1 VVRITCGAAFGRD
14 QEGKM
19 AYSVVTVFGGAGFL
33 GRSVV
38 SSLARQ
44 GAHVRVA
51 CRRPDEALRCKP
63 MGDVGQVAPVAAN
76 IRDDASVA
84 AAVDGADAVIN
95 LVGILYERG
104 RQGFDAVHRDGA
116 GRIARAAASAG
127 VDQLVH
133 ISAIGADPQ
142 AASDY
147 ARSKGDGE
155 QAVKAAFDKAVIL
168 RPSILFGPDD
178 EFFNRFAA
186 MARVSPVLPLI
197 GGGRTRFQ
205 PAFISDVAEAVVSAL
220 TKPDTAG
227 RTYELGGPEIYSF
240 RQLLELLLTV
250 IDRKRLLVP
259 VPFWAAMAK
268 AFFLELYPVPLLT
281 RDQVR
286 LLRRDNVV
294 TEGVAGF
301 ADLGISP
308 TAPEVILPTYLSRFR
323 PGGGKKYVPAKS
335 SSSVEP
341 R

>member
-1 VVRITCGAAFGRD
+1 
-14 QEGKM
+14 M

-38 SSLARQ
+38 RALARQ
-44 GAHVRVA
+44 GVQVRVA

-95 LVGILYERG
+95 LVGILYESG
-104 RQGFDAVHRDGA
+104 RQRFDAVHRDGA
-116 GRIARAAASAG
+116 GRIAEAAASAG
-127 VDQLVH
+127 VGRLVH
-133 ISAIGADPQ
+133 VSAIGSDPR
-142 AASDY
+142 AASAY
-147 ARSKGDGE
+147 ARSKGEGE
-155 QAVKAAFDKAVIL
+155 LAVKSVFDEAVIL

-178 EFFNRFAA
+178 DFFNKFAA
-186 MARVSPVLPLI
+186 LARFTPVLPLI
-197 GGGRTRFQ
+197 GGGHTRFQ
-205 PAFISDVAEAVVSAL
+205 PAYVADVADAVVSAL
-220 TKPDTAG
+220 TNPAAAG
-227 RTYELGGPEIYSF
+227 RTYELGGPEIFSF
-240 RQLLELLLTV
+240 RQLLELLLKV

-259 VPFWAAMAK
+259 VPFWVAMVE
-268 AFFLELYPVPLLT
+268 AFFLELAPVPLLT

-301 ADLGISP
+301 GDLGISP
-308 TAPEVILPTYLSRFR
+308 TSAEVILPTYLSRFR
-323 PGGGKKYVPAKS
+323 RGGAKKSVPVKS
-335 SSSVEP
+335 SSSAKM

>member
-1 VVRITCGAAFGRD
+1 
-14 QEGKM
+14 M

-33 GRSVV
+33 GRSIV
-38 SSLARQ
+38 SALARQ

-95 LVGILYERG
+95 LVGILYESG
-104 RQGFDAVHRDGA
+104 RQSFDAVHRDGA

-127 VDQLVH
+127 VAQLVH
-133 ISAIGADPQ
+133 VSAIGADPE
-142 AASDY
+142 APSKY
-147 ARSKGDGE
+147 ARSKGEGE
-155 QAVKAAFDKAVIL
+155 AAVKAAFDKAVIL

-178 EFFNRFAA
+178 DFFNRFAA
-186 MARVSPVLPLI
+186 LARISPVLPLI
-197 GGGRTRFQ
+197 GGGHTRFQ
-205 PAFISDVAEAVVSAL
+205 PVYVRDVAEAAVAAL
-220 TKPDTAG
+220 TNPDTAG
-227 RTYELGGPEIYSF
+227 RTFELGGPQIYSF
-240 RQLLELLLTV
+240 RQLLQLLLAV

-259 VPFWAAMAK
+259 VPFWAAMVK
-268 AFFLELYPVPLLT
+268 AFFLELSPVPLLT

-286 LLRRDNVV
+286 LLRGDNVV

-323 PGGGKKYVPAKS
+323 RGGVKKDVPAKTT
-335 SSSVEP
+335 SSVDP
-341 R
+341 LR

>member
-1 VVRITCGAAFGRD
+1 MAF
-14 QEGKM
+14 
-19 AYSVVTVFGGAGFL
+19 SVVTVFGGAGFL

-38 SSLARQ
+38 NSLARQ

-95 LVGILYERG
+95 LVGILYESG
-104 RQGFDAVHRDGA
+104 RQKFDAVHRDGA

-127 VDQLVH
+127 VAQLVH
-133 ISAIGADPQ
+133 VSAIGADSQ

-186 MARVSPVLPLI
+186 LARVSPVLPLI

-205 PAFISDVAEAVVSAL
+205 PAFISDVAEAVVSVL

-227 RTYELGGPEIYSF
+227 RTYELGGPEVYSF

-250 IDRKRLLVP
+250 IDRKRLLIP

-323 PGGGKKYVPAKS
+323 RGGGKKYVPAKT
-335 SSSVEP
+335 SSSVAP

>member
-1 VVRITCGAAFGRD
+1 VHARD

-33 GRSVV
+33 GRSIV

-63 MGDVGQVAPVAAN
+63 MGDVGQVTPVAAN

-95 LVGILYERG
+95 LVGILYESG
-104 RQGFDAVHRDGA
+104 RQSFDAVHRDGA
-116 GRIARAAASAG
+116 GRIAQAAATAG
-127 VDQLVH
+127 VARLVH
-133 ISAIGADPQ
+133 VSAIGADPQ
-142 AASDY
+142 AASKY
-147 ARSKGDGE
+147 ARSKGEGE
-155 QAVKAAFDKAVIL
+155 LAVKAAFDKAVIL

-178 EFFNRFAA
+178 DFFNRFAA
-186 MARVSPVLPLI
+186 LARISPVLPLI
-197 GGGRTRFQ
+197 GGGNTRFQ
-205 PAFISDVAEAVVSAL
+205 PAYVRDAAAAVVAAL
-220 TKPDTAG
+220 THSDTVG
-227 RTYELGGPEIYSF
+227 RTYELGGPQIYSF
-240 RQLLELLLTV
+240 RQLLELLLTI

-259 VPFWAAMAK
+259 VPFWVAMMN
-268 AFFLELYPVPLLT
+268 AFFFEFLPVPPLT

-294 TEGVAGF
+294 TEGVSGF

-308 TAPEVILPTYLSRFR
+308 TAPEVILPTYLTRFR
-323 PGGGKKYVPAKS
+323 PGGAKKATAAETAS
-335 SSSVEP
+335 
-341 R
+341 RA

>member
-1 VVRITCGAAFGRD
+1 
-14 QEGKM
+14 M
-19 AYSVVTVFGGAGFL
+19 AYRVVTVFGGAGFL

-38 SSLARQ
+38 SALARE

-76 IRDDASVA
+76 IRDDASVS
-84 AAVDGADAVIN
+84 AAVEGADAVIN
-95 LVGILYERG
+95 LVGILYESG
-104 RQGFDAVHRDGA
+104 RQTFDAVHRDGA
-116 GRIARAAASAG
+116 ARIARASASAG
-127 VDQLVH
+127 VAQLVQV
-133 ISAIGADPQ
+133 SAIGADSR
-142 AASDY
+142 ATSKY

-155 QAVKAAFDKAVIL
+155 EAVKAAFEKAVIL

-178 EFFNRFAA
+178 DFFNRFASL
-186 MARVSPVLPLI
+186 ARFSPVLPLI
-197 GGGRTRFQ
+197 GGGATRFQ
-205 PAFISDVAEAVVSAL
+205 PAYVCDVAEAAVAAL
-220 TKPDTAG
+220 TNPGTAG

-259 VPFWAAMAK
+259 VPFWAAMVK
-268 AFFLELYPVPLLT
+268 AFFLEFLPVPPLT

-308 TAPEVILPTYLSRFR
+308 TAAEVILPTYLSRFR
-323 PGGGKKYVPAKS
+323 RGGAKKNIAAGRT
-335 SSSVEP
+335 SSV
-341 R
+341 

>member
-1 VVRITCGAAFGRD
+1 
-14 QEGKM
+14 M

-33 GRSVV
+33 GRPIVNA
-38 SSLARQ
+38 LARQ

-95 LVGILYERG
+95 LVGILYESG
-104 RQGFDAVHRDGA
+104 RQRFDAVHRDGA

-127 VDQLVH
+127 VAQLVH
-133 ISAIGADPQ
+133 VSAIGADPQ
-142 AASDY
+142 AASHY

-155 QAVKAAFDKAVIL
+155 QAAKAAFDKAVIL
-168 RPSILFGPDD
+168 RPSILFGADD
-178 EFFNRFAA
+178 QFFNRFAA
-186 MARVSPVLPLI
+186 LARVSPVLPLI
-197 GGGRTRFQ
+197 GGGHTRFQ
-205 PAFISDVAEAVVSAL
+205 PAFVSDVAEAVVSVL
-220 TKPDTAG
+220 TNPDTAG

-250 IDRKRLLVP
+250 IDRKRLFIP
-259 VPFWAAMAK
+259 VPFWAAMVN

-323 PGGGKKYVPAKS
+323 RGGGKKSVTAKT
-335 SSSVEP
+335 SSSVKT

>member
-1 VVRITCGAAFGRD
+1 
-14 QEGKM
+14 M

-38 SSLARQ
+38 GALARQ

-95 LVGILYERG
+95 LVGILYESG
-104 RQGFDAVHRDGA
+104 RQRFDAVHRDGA
-116 GRIARAAASAG
+116 SRIARAAASAG
-127 VDQLVH
+127 VAQLVH
-133 ISAIGADPQ
+133 VSAIGADPQ
-142 AASDY
+142 AASEY

-186 MARVSPVLPLI
+186 LARVSPVLPLI

-205 PAFISDVAEAVVSAL
+205 PAFISDVAEAVVSVL
-220 TKPDTAG
+220 TNPDTAG

-250 IDRKRLLVP
+250 IDRKRLLIP

-323 PGGGKKYVPAKS
+323 RGGGKKYVPAKS